1 MQIYIMSVEGMPR
14 NVSTHAAGVVITKEP
29 VDFYV
34 PLYSRDGQVS
44 TQYTMTVLERLGLLK
59 IDFLGLRNLTI
70 IDHCRKQV
78 IETHP
83 DFDLEKIP
91 LDDMNS
97 VMAASRSSRVKSGQ
111 STSISTSSA

>member
-1 MQIYIMSVEGMPR
+1 MKIRQLLDIAMSVEGMPR

-91 LDDMNS
+91 LDDNFI
-97 VMAASRSSRVKSGQ
+97 SG
-111 STSISTSSA
+111 TKI